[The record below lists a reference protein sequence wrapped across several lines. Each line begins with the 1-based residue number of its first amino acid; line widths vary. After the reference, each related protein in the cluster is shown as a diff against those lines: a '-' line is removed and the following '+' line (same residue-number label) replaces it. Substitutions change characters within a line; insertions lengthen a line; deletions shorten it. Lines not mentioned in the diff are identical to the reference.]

1 MSIPSNFVFLEQ
13 QIIAVDGDGSDTQAQ
28 FTVAPPAGQ
37 SGDDCFFY
45 NDSAGNPCQVL
56 VAATSALAGAVVV
69 DSSAGGT
76 KQFKIDKGVGILVK
90 LNGNR
95 WVGAI
100 CESGKTT
107 TLYCHRGSGQ

>member
-13 QIIAVDGDGSDTQAQ
+13 RIIAVDDDGTDTGAS

-56 VAATSALAGAVVV
+56 VAYTLALAEAVAA
-69 DSSAGGT
+69 DASAPGT

-90 LNGNR
+90 LNGAR
-95 WVGAI
+95 FVGAV

-107 TLYCHRGSGQ
+107 TLYCHRGTGQ